1 MSSLT
6 AIFWDFFK
14 IINEHFK
21 YLILDKHLF
30 VASLHEKRLNT
41 ELFLVGIF
49 LYSDRI
55 LRFTTEISVFS
66 PNIGKYGP
74 QITPFLD
81 TFHAVFFFFKVF
93 YCASNAIYANR
104 RKILCA
110 GCKFSVWCKDL
121 CIYVSSLFKM
131 FCPLSHSPS

>member
-41 ELFLVGIF
+41 ELLLVGIF

-81 TFHAVFFFFKVF
+81 TFHAVILPTDTHRNKPWVKSKCHYKQVLNIALVLIALHKKTFFQ
-93 YCASNAIYANR
+93 
-104 RKILCA
+104 IL
-110 GCKFSVWCKDL
+110 KRIFSL
-121 CIYVSSLFKM
+121 TNQR
-131 FCPLSHSPS
+131 